1 MSERIASSALYQ
13 EVANRLRRRIY
24 QHELK
29 PGQAIDER
37 ALCQEFGISRTPLRE
52 ALKVLHAEG
61 MVELVPRR
69 GCFVKTID
77 LDELHQL
84 FPVMA
89 MLEGFCARVAVQRCT
104 PADMERL
111 EAMHARLEA
120 HAAQGNIDDYYDQN
134 FLFHKA
140 VQDLSGN
147 PWLQRML
154 GDLRRML
161 RLARHDQLTLPGR
174 LQDSLEE
181 HRRIME
187 AFRKRDEGLADNRMR
202 EHLLQMSTAL
212 DQLLSQKPG
221 DKTGTR

>member
-1 MSERIASSALYQ
+1 MSERISTIALYQ

-24 QHELK
+24 KHELK

-52 ALKVLHAEG
+52 ALKVLNAEG

-89 MLEGFCARVAVQRCT
+89 MLEGYCAREAVQRCT
-104 PADMERL
+104 PEDLARL
-111 EAMHARLEA
+111 EAMHAQLEA
-120 HAAQGNIDDYYDQN
+120 YVEQGEIDDYYDHN

-147 PWLQRML
+147 PWLQRTV
-154 GDLRRML
+154 GELRRIL

-181 HRRIME
+181 HHRIME
-187 AFRKRDEGLADNRMR
+187 AFRNRDAEQADACTR
-202 EHLLQMSTAL
+202 EHVMQMCDAL
-212 DQLLSQKPG
+212 DRLLRRRPG
-221 DKTGTR
+221 DKVGAV